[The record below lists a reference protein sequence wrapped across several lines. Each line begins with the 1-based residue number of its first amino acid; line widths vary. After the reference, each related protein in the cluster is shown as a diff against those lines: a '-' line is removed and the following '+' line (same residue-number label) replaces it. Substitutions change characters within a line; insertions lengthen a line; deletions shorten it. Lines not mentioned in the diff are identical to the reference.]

1 MRVDFKKFFS
11 STVLEDAVFSDE
23 QPEDLKKVIPAL
35 EDGWGSYGE
44 FKLVGNGE
52 VTNENCGRYSH
63 KKGCLR
69 VENHNKVIFDKDG
82 NSVNCKGKGYVKI
95 FHNWCDKPSCPI
107 CFKHGW
113 AVREAH
119 NIEARLTENGKYGKL
134 SGKWGLVEHL
144 FCSVPVRDYGLS
156 YKTLRKKVVKILLRL
171 GVIGGVKIFH
181 GFRYNKRKCYWY
193 WSPHFH
199 VLGFIKGGYG
209 RCRHCK
215 GADCYACGGFDG
227 KTYKLYHE
235 NGWIVG
241 VLGKRKTVYGTAW
254 YQLHHATIR
263 TNVKRPHACTWFGV
277 CSYRRLKVTVEK
289 HKHLCPICNEELYKV
304 YYHGFERIVTDRK
317 AFGFVPYLFVDVFAS
332 DGSKMWVEGG

>member
-1 MRVDFKKFFS
+1 MSSEFDGSLAFKLRQEFRDVDES
-11 STVLEDAVFSDE
+11 DVEPLESV
-23 QPEDLKKVIPAL
+23 
-35 EDGWGSYGE
+35 WGSYGD
-44 FKLVGNGE
+44 FRLVGNGK
-52 VTNENCGRYSH
+52 VTNVYCGRFLAF
-63 KKGCLR
+63 KGCLN
-69 VENHNKVIFDKDG
+69 VAGHNKTSLDG
-82 NSVNCKGKGYVKI
+82 VNYTGMVYVKKCI
-95 FHNWCDKPSCPI
+95 HFCNKPSCSV
-107 CFKHGW
+107 CFKRGW

-119 NIEARLTENGKYGKL
+119 NIESRLLEASKRFGR
-134 SGKWGLVEHL
+134 VEHL
-144 FCSVPVRDYGLS
+144 CISVPMSDYGLEFGV
-156 YKTLRKKVVKILLRL
+156 LRRKVVKILSKI
-171 GVIGGVKIFH
+171 GVVGGCLIFH
-181 GFRYNKRKCYWY
+181 GFRYDDVKHWF

-199 VLGFIKGGYG
+199 VLGYILGSYG